1 MAATASGIAPRC
13 TGMCSAWATIRPCA
27 SKSAVEQS
35 RLSFMFEE
43 YEPLMRTAPISSAM
57 PDIALAKTESVTGSS
72 LAIVLLQH

>member
-1 MAATASGIAPRC
+1 
-13 TGMCSAWATIRPCA
+13 
-27 SKSAVEQS
+27 
-35 RLSFMFEE
+35 MFEE